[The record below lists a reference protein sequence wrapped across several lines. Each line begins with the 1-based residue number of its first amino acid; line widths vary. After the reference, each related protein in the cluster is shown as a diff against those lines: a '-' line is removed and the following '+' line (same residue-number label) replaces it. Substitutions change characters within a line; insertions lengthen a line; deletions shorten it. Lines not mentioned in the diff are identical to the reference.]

1 MSDFT
6 YLIGIIFAILA
17 GIVVYIGV
25 LIQKHVINKHSNDPK
40 FIRSLVKNPFWII
53 GLLLQIVLGGLVFYF
68 IAIIFIGP
76 ALVPGLM
83 SGGLIVLSLGSVKI
97 LNEKLGKEE
106 IIGILLMISG
116 VTLLG
121 LSELSL
127 DVSTFNILDSGFI
140 FRIIVFSIVIL
151 SLAIV
156 FEILHRKYAKNKGI
170 IMAIEA
176 GLILSL
182 NTVWASPGTTV
193 VTHVVDG
200 IIIEEEIIFGIII
213 GIILLLIVAIGIT
226 IGQISLK
233 YGQANI
239 LAPLNSVP
247 IQTIPIVAFFIIF
260 LSMPPTTLSVIFMVI
275 GFVLVIMSSFLLTKR
290 QAKLEN
296 LKEVE

>member
-1 MSDFT
+1 MT
-6 YLIGIIFAILA
+6 YFLGILSALLA

-40 FIRSLVKNPFWII
+40 FIRSLVKSPIWIM
-53 GLLLQIVLGGLVFYF
+53 GLLLQVVIGGLVFYF
-68 IAIIFIGP
+68 IAIMFIGP
-76 ALVPGLM
+76 ALVPGIM
-83 SGGLIVLSLGSVKI
+83 SAGLIVLALGSVKI

-106 IIGILLMISG
+106 ILGILLMIAG
-116 VTLLG
+116 VSFLG
-121 LSELSL
+121 LSNLSI
-127 DVSTFNILDSGFI
+127 DVSTFIILDSGFI
-140 FRIIVFSIVIL
+140 LRIIVFTIVVL
-151 SLAIV
+151 CLAVI
-156 FEILHRKYAKNKGI
+156 FEVLRRKHEKYKGL
-170 IMAIEA
+170 IMAFES
-176 GLILSL
+176 GLVLSL

-247 IQTIPIVAFFIIF
+247 IQIIPIIAFFIIF
-260 LSMPPTTLSVIFMVI
+260 LSTPPNILSVIFMII
-275 GFVLVIMSSFLLTKR
+275 GFTLIISSSFLLTKR
-290 QAKLEN
+290 QAKIE
-296 LKEVE
+296 KITK